1 MSIQNI
7 NTIQN
12 PNTFTYISNL
22 SEKYMYES
30 LANLG
35 QRFGIKG
42 DGIETNKFTIGD
54 LFGNIAD
61 DNIISKMHISNNKLF
76 ISLYNK
82 DNLITP
88 INNSSLEIK
97 YSLNNAVITNS
108 PIKLNIPINGIDYYR
123 ENALMYQ
130 IDNFLY
136 ICTLGCS
143 IVDENNTGDSIIE
156 FNIEKYNI
164 ETNELIESLK
174 LIDTNETDETI
185 KFQNS
190 NNTNSTPKYYLYYI
204 SKISDNNDYAVRECY
219 INVEDIETVYNSFSD
234 FCVFEYNDIILTH
247 YNSYKEINILN
258 IFNEFRNIGFID
270 ANDTEYHV
278 HLTDTEF
285 EPTDNLTYSIQLLT
299 ILHYVFNQI
308 KQMYLFFY
316 EIYNNDKYY
325 LDNIQLK
332 KTILF
337 NIFNKAYTLTEDVNN
352 NINNFQLFIP
362 VNYQFDYYNNDNNKY
377 FIYSNQTPISIY
389 FTNENLISTYR
400 EEYNNLNILLA
411 NTTGEEQIILFKYTI
426 NYNTINKKIIN
437 SIDVSELYSTPYIKN
452 GYWVINGTQ
461 TKFKAV
467 GKDAGNPNIM
477 MLYVGGTVDSSN
489 NLKSKRN
496 NEIIDN
502 NSSNSIKVLSTIND
516 TIFNSNFKYR
526 KHICKVKLFDN
537 KLTEIINN
545 KISSN
550 NVSADEYGVK
560 EIYELHTVLPYYDND
575 NDEFLE
581 KLKDCFIIVLTDL
594 SNLDYN
600 KDIFNDPNN
609 KYQDNLLKSLY
620 GKSFI
625 TTMWRYDNIS
635 QDFVP
640 VISPL
645 DDTNNITLTFS
656 ELSNVNNSI
665 LTLSEYIINDIIDK
679 TSFLK
684 TYRVPYISFPGIN
697 LKNNIYTYMTNTYSY
712 ISNSLESN
720 TLLTYYNREYTHK
733 VNPLVLTPNST
744 MSKVNKIQKIALKGT
759 YDAYEKDCYEGI
771 TNGNVLT
778 NNLEH
783 CLLENVNINNRV
795 NILLYD
801 NNDNNNTNGTIYYTY
816 IGSSL
821 SDKKKHIVHFGTYN
835 ILYNIDKD
843 IFNTNIE
850 VAKNIGVSIDFDN
863 IILNSNIID
872 VNTKNLTISKK
883 VDSVPTYV
891 NSNIYFD
898 IYLNTTDNY
907 TVNLDNFL
915 SNEINNDTYTFE
927 INGNKILLTHED
939 DSLIYTN
946 NIYYTYVVGSID
958 TTYYGIIEAN
968 NLIGQ
973 LTGYTLNNNCE
984 VNYNSYV
991 THFNTT
997 YNNINRTYMYFVL
1010 PLTKYNISNN
1020 AYANISVEYSI
1031 NNLKN
1036 INKLYI
1042 SIKK

>member
-35 QRFGIKG
+35 QRFGVKG
-42 DGIETNKFTIGD
+42 DGIETNKFTISD
-54 LFGNIAD
+54 LF
-61 DNIISKMHISNNKLF
+61 DNKDVDNMISKMHISNNKLF
-76 ISLYNK
+76 ISLYSK

-108 PIKLNIPINGIDYYR
+108 PVKLNIPINGIDYYR

-130 IDNFLY
+130 NDNFLY

-143 IVDENNTGDSIIE
+143 IIDENNTGDSIIE

-174 LIDTNETDETI
+174 LIDTNETNETI
-185 KFQNS
+185 EFQNS
-190 NNTNSTPKYYLYYI
+190 NNNSTPKYYLYYI
-204 SKISDNNDYAVRECY
+204 SKTSDNNDYAVRECY

-234 FCVFEYNDIILTH
+234 FCVFEYNDVILTH
-247 YNSYKEINILN
+247 YNTYKEINILN
-258 IFNEFRNIGFID
+258 IFNEFKNIGFID
-270 ANDTEYHV
+270 VNDTEYHV

-285 EPTDNLTYSIQLLT
+285 EQTDNLTYSIQLLT

-337 NIFNKAYTLTEDVNN
+337 NIFNKAYTLVEDVNS

-362 VNYQFDYYNNDNNKY
+362 VDYQFDYYNNDNNKY

-389 FTNENLISTYR
+389 FTNESLTSNYIQ
-400 EEYNNLNILLA
+400 EYNNSNILLA
-411 NTTGEEQIILFKYTI
+411 NTTGEEQIILFKYTV
-426 NYNTINKKIIN
+426 NYNNLNKKIIN

-452 GYWVINGTQ
+452 GYWVINGSQ
-461 TKFKAV
+461 TKFKAI

-477 MLYVGGTVDSSN
+477 MLYVGKNVDSAN
-489 NLKSKRN
+489 NLKSKPN

-502 NSSNSIKVLSTIND
+502 NSNNSIKVLSTIND

-526 KHICKVKLFDN
+526 KHICNVKLFDG
-537 KLTEIINN
+537 KLVKLINN

-550 NVSADEYGVK
+550 INVSADEYGVK
-560 EIYELHTVLPYYDND
+560 EIYELHTVLPYYDNN
-575 NDEFLE
+575 NDDFLE

-594 SNLDYN
+594 SNLNYN
-600 KDIFNDPNN
+600 KDIYNDPNN

-620 GKSFI
+620 GTSFI

-635 QDFVP
+635 QDFVS

-645 DDTNNITLTFS
+645 DDNNITLTFS

-665 LTLSEYIINDIIDK
+665 LTLSEYVINDIIDK
-679 TSFLK
+679 TTFLK
-684 TYRVPYISFPGIN
+684 TYTVPYISFAGIQ
-697 LKNNIYTYMTNTYSY
+697 LKNDFTNTNTYSY

-720 TLLTYYNREYTHK
+720 TLLTYNNPNYNH
-733 VNPLVLTPNST
+733 NDNSLVLTPNSKTNGT
-744 MSKVNKIQKIALKGT
+744 MSKVNKIEKINVNGSS
-759 YDAYEKDCYEGI
+759 YEGI
-771 TNGNVLT
+771 TKGHILT

-801 NNDNNNTNGTIYYTY
+801 NKEDNTGNGEIYYTY

-821 SDKKKHIVHFGTYN
+821 SDYKKNIVHFGTYN

-843 IFNTNIE
+843 LFNTNIS
-850 VAKNIGVSIDFDN
+850 VNKNIGVSIDFDN

-872 VNTKNLTISKK
+872 VNTKTLTISKNLGYG
-883 VDSVPTYV
+883 D
-891 NSNIYFD
+891 
-898 IYLNTTDNY
+898 YLNTTDNY
-907 TVNLDNFL
+907 TVNFGNDNFL
-915 SNEINNDTYTFE
+915 SSKTITDDSAYTFK
-927 INGNKILLTHED
+927 INGNKISLTNAN
-939 DSLIYTN
+939 DSLIHPN
-946 NIYYTYVVGSID
+946 KIYYTYFGSTDI
-958 TTYYGIIEAN
+958 TYCGIIEADN
-968 NLIGQ
+968 IFQQ
-973 LTGYTLNNNCE
+973 LTGYTLTDNC
-984 VNYNSYV
+984 NIQCNSYV
-991 THFNTT
+991 TYFNTT
-997 YNNINRTYMYFVL
+997 DNNINKTYKYFVL
-1010 PLTKYNISNN
+1010 SLTKYNISNN
-1020 AYANISVEYSI
+1020 AYAGISIEYNIDNSEKI
-1031 NNLKN
+1031 KE
-1036 INKLYI
+1036 LYI